1 MSKVSLLDCPDYSS
15 DNVRMAILKHFEN
28 LGGIEA
34 FVSYGDNVVIKPNL
48 ICPRPSDCA
57 AQTHPSF
64 ILELAKILLDFGA
77 KPIVCD
83 SPAWADAQT
92 CVKAL
97 GIFDELKHLNVEVK
111 QLNKS
116 RNVLVPFANTKTGIS
131 SIILDADKVINLP
144 KLKAHQQM
152 VVSIAIK
159 NMFGTVVGKR
169 KAIWHYR
176 RGGCAD
182 EFSKLLLGV
191 FQTTKP
197 TINIIDAVIAM
208 EAQGPINGD
217 SRELGFTLAS
227 SDAFACER
235 VCANI
240 IGLNVNEIPLLRC
253 AIENGLS
260 DIELEDIEIVGDL
273 MDDFVVDDFIFAE
286 LSPLRFTL
294 PRIIRSVYRQIKMLA
309 AK

>member
-1 MSKVSLLDCPDYSS
+1 MSRVSLLGCCDYSS
-15 DNVRMAILKHFEN
+15 DNVRSVMLKHFEN
-28 LGGIEA
+28 LGGVEA
-34 FVSYGDNVVIKPNL
+34 FICYGDTVAIKPNL

-64 ILELAKILLDFGA
+64 ILELARILLDFGA

-97 GIFDELKHLNVEVK
+97 GILDELRYLGVEVK

-116 RNVLVPFANTKTGIS
+116 RNIVVPLANAKTGIS
-131 SIILDADKVINLP
+131 SIILDVDKIINLP

-176 RGGCAD
+176 RGASVD

-191 FQTTKP
+191 FETTKP
-197 TINIIDAVIAM
+197 TINIIDAVVAM
-208 EAQGPINGD
+208 ESQGPINGD
-217 SRELGFTLAS
+217 SRELGFSLAS
-227 SDAFACER
+227 SDAFACEM
-235 VCANI
+235 VCAKI
-240 IGLNVNEIPLLRC
+240 IGLDVNEIPLLRC

-260 DIELEDIEIVGDL
+260 DIRFEDIEIVGGVIDDFAV
-273 MDDFVVDDFIFAE
+273 DDFVFAK

-294 PRIIRSVYRQIKMLA
+294 PRIIRSIYRQIKMLTT
-309 AK
+309 K